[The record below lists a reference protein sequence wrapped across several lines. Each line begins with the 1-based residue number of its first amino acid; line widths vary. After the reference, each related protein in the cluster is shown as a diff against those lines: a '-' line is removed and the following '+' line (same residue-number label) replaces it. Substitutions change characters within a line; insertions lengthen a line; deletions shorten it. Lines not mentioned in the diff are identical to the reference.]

1 MGMFLEAARPPCTS
15 LQFVGTLAPM
25 VNKTSRIVSLLALV
39 LSVGCAKNSTVQIAS
54 SADQVGYA
62 KTVPAGTESRA
73 ARYESD
79 MQNAE
84 QSLDQRFPKYV
95 SELTDTDW
103 ELVQQ
108 IYEKAEAEGK
118 SHSYS
123 AHRSEAEA
131 VLGFYESEKKELVGK
146 VASAS
151 HHKAKESG
159 CQNLKLYGSI
169 DWSLQKVVVERL
181 VERRRESSDA
191 HMMIRREEE
200 ALGKENAKTLEKQI
214 DEIMF
219 ASYMAHV
226 GAQAQKAELERMV
239 SEGSDAKHALSDRIE
254 EIDEKK
260 KPSSD
265 DEAEREELKVAL
277 EALQPAMDKAETQ
290 LKDAEQK
297 SLDLEAKF
305 DEAWGDL
312 KAEVRKKSKDAPKE
326 EEPEAEEQL
335 EEEEKQPS

>member
-1 MGMFLEAARPPCTS
+1 
-15 LQFVGTLAPM
+15 M
-25 VNKTSRIVSLLALV
+25 VNKTSQIVSLLTLV
-39 LSVGCAKNSTVQIAS
+39 LSVGCAKNSTVEIAS

-79 MQNAE
+79 IRSAN
-84 QSLDQRFPKYV
+84 QSLDESFPKYV
-95 SELTDTDW
+95 SELEETDFQ
-103 ELVQQ
+103 LVQE

-123 AHRSEAEA
+123 AHRAEAEA
-131 VLGFYESEKKELVGK
+131 VLGFYEEEKKELVGK

-159 CQNLKLYGSI
+159 CRDLKLYGSI

-191 HMMIRREEE
+191 HMLIRREEE
-200 ALGKENAKTLEKQI
+200 TLGKENAKTLEKQA

-226 GAQAQKAELERMV
+226 GAQSQKAELERMV
-239 SEGSDAKHALSDRIE
+239 SEASDAKHALTDRIE
-254 EIDEKK
+254 EIDEKE

-265 DEAEREELKVAL
+265 EEAERKELQAAL
-277 EALQPAMDKAETQ
+277 DALQPAMDKADAQ
-290 LKDAEQK
+290 LKDAEQTT
-297 SLDLEAKF
+297 LDLEEKF
-305 DEAWGDL
+305 DKAWSDL
-312 KAEVRKKSKDAPKE
+312 KGEIRKKIKDEPDK
-326 EEPEAEEQL
+326 EEPEK
-335 EEEEKQPS
+335 EEKQSS